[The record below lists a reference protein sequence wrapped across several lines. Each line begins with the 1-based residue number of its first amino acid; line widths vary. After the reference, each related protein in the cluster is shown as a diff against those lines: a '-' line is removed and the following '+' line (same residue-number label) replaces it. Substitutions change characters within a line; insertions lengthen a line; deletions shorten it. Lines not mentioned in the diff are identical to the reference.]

1 MGKPKYLIDTHLL
14 YWWMT
19 GSPKLGVDTA
29 KLIEDSEIVVS
40 AVSLWEMILKNRKGK
55 LPLPDAPLDVAVSG
69 QGFRLLP
76 ITGTHLEALRCLDVP
91 HEDPFDRLLLA
102 TAIAEQCIFLT
113 RDAPMRSLGLSF
125 VESG

>member
-1 MGKPKYLIDTHLL
+1 MGSPTYLIDTHLL

-19 GSPKLGVDTA
+19 GSPKLGADTVKRLQDA
-29 KLIEDSEIVVS
+29 EIVVS
-40 AVSLWEMILKNRKGK
+40 AASLWEMILKNRKGK
-55 LPLPDAPLDVAVSG
+55 LPLPDEPLDAAVSK
-69 QGFRLLP
+69 QGFRLVP
-76 ITGTHLEALRCLDVP
+76 ITSAHLEALRCLNVQ

-113 RDAPMRSLGLSF
+113 RDAPIRAFGLPF